1 METSL
6 DWYNKWTIFLQTFNF
21 EFILLYFANFNNLWL
36 IILSERVSTS
46 AARTGD
52 HDVIKT
58 IYNVFFDIWHT
69 RNENLLF
76 NSYSIFN
83 SKAGIRIFLPKI
95 DAVMGV

>member
-46 AARTGD
+46 ASTRRT
-52 HDVIKT
+52 
-58 IYNVFFDIWHT
+58 NWWSR
-69 RNENLLF
+69 RNQDNL
-76 NSYSIFN
+76 
-83 SKAGIRIFLPKI
+83 
-95 DAVMGV
+95 